1 MRGYWNRPEDT
12 AAVISPDGWFRTG
25 DLGDTDTDGD
35 LRIVDRI
42 KDLIIR
48 GGYNVYPGEVEEVLY
63 EHPDI
68 IEAAVIGVPDDHYG
82 EEVAALVAARPGSE
96 LGAAEVS
103 SWTRE
108 RLSAYKVPR
117 IIRFVD
123 ALPKGPSGK
132 ILKRSI
138 DRTALTRDPA
148 LGDVPARGTEHPPT
162 DDMCRAQK

>member
-1 MRGYWNRPEDT
+1 M
-12 AAVISPDGWFRTG
+12 
-25 DLGDTDTDGD
+25 
-35 LRIVDRI
+35 
-42 KDLIIR
+42 
-48 GGYNVYPGEVEEVLY
+48 
-63 EHPDI
+63 
-68 IEAAVIGVPDDHYG
+68 IGVPDDHYG
-82 EEVAALVAARPGSE
+82 EEVAALVAARPGSD

-138 DRTALTRDPA
+138 DRTELTREPGA
-148 LGDVPARGTEHPPT
+148 GDVPVRRH
-162 DDMCRAQK
+162 